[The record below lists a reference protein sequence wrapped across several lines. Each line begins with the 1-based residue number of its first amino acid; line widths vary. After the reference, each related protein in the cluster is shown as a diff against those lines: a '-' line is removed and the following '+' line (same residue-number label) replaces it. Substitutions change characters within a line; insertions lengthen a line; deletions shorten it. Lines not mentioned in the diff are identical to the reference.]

1 MSDKADEQ
9 NSREEST
16 GKVQSIIKGLWGKS
30 QKSSPGGHPKMQR
43 FDVCILVSVYTM
55 TTGNPWPSVPVLV
68 GSFCAAAA
76 LIVVR
81 QSRKAAPGRD
91 WKGIAPGYHVE
102 GPAKNGF
109 SKKKVPTEV
118 DVIVIGSGLGGLVA
132 ANLLAQQGKRVLVLE
147 QHDVAGGC
155 THSFM
160 EKGYEFDVGLHYV
173 GADCGNPDSEVRK
186 LFDTVTE
193 GGVEWYDCSAAN
205 DECYDEA
212 MLLGRKEAFPMH
224 RGKARIEAELCA
236 RFPSEKE
243 GIRRYFVLLAAAQDA
258 AVPIFVAK
266 LLPKWLARLVLPLVS
281 ANFANLA
288 GRTVAE
294 VLQAEV
300 TRSVELA
307 GVLAYCWGDYGSAP
321 HEASFFHH
329 ALIAQHYFQGSYY
342 PVGGP
347 AQLARCASIAIE
359 ENGGAVLVR
368 ASVDK
373 ILVGSGGGT
382 VSVEGVVVR
391 GHTVLAPVVI
401 AACGLR
407 RTLSSLLPE
416 QVVREHFPEAQT
428 SLGLYQKE
436 EEEETEQVQAA
447 EGGADIVKPSA
458 SLATLFV
465 ALEGDF
471 KQLGLTASNLWVFP
485 SWDHSANSMKYTTH
499 TEQPAFAVCPPSA
512 VFVSCSTAKDPS
524 SSERIGANKTSVTV
538 ICPVENSWYAKYE
551 PGSKIKHRGHDY
563 NALKEQLTQ
572 DLLTVLYGVCPNTR
586 GKVQFTELGTSI
598 TNNFYLG
605 VGSGEVYGI
614 DCTTNRWNTAHQR
627 TWARSDT
634 PVRGLYL
641 SGQDVFSPGIT
652 GAALSGLWAAAAV
665 APKVIWDHLGCF
677 ARM

>member
-1 MSDKADEQ
+1 M
-9 NSREEST
+9 
-16 GKVQSIIKGLWGKS
+16 
-30 QKSSPGGHPKMQR
+30 
-43 FDVCILVSVYTM
+43 
-55 TTGNPWPSVPVLV
+55 
-68 GSFCAAAA
+68 
-76 LIVVR
+76 
-81 QSRKAAPGRD
+81 
-91 WKGIAPGYHVE
+91 
-102 GPAKNGF
+102 
-109 SKKKVPTEV
+109 
-118 DVIVIGSGLGGLVA
+118 
-132 ANLLAQQGKRVLVLE
+132 
-147 QHDVAGGC
+147 
-155 THSFM
+155 
-160 EKGYEFDVGLHYV
+160 
-173 GADCGNPDSEVRK
+173 
-186 LFDTVTE
+186 
-193 GGVEWYDCSAAN
+193 
-205 DECYDEA
+205 
-212 MLLGRKEAFPMH
+212 
-224 RGKARIEAELCA
+224 
-236 RFPSEKE
+236 
-243 GIRRYFVLLAAAQDA
+243 
-258 AVPIFVAK
+258 
-266 LLPKWLARLVLPLVS
+266 VLPLVS

-300 TRSVELA
+300 TRSTELA
-307 GVLAYCWGDYGSAP
+307 GVLTYCWGDYGSAP

-368 ASVDK
+368 APVDK
-373 ILVGSGGGT
+373 ILVSTSDSGSGSIR
-382 VSVEGVVVR
+382 SVEGVIVR
-391 GHTVLAPVVI
+391 GHTVRAPVVI

-416 QVVREHFPEAQT
+416 QVVREHFPEARA
-428 SLGLYQKE
+428 SLGLDQRE
-436 EEEETEQVQAA
+436 EEGEREQVQGA
-447 EGGADIVKPSA
+447 EGGADVVKPSA

-499 TEQPAFAVCPPSA
+499 TEQPAFADCPPSA
-512 VFVSCSTAKDPS
+512 VFVSCSTAKDPT
-524 SSERIGANKTSVTV
+524 SSERIGASKTSVTV

-551 PGSKIKHRGHDY
+551 PGSKIKHRGQKY
-563 NALKEQLTQ
+563 NALKEQLTE
-572 DLLTVLYGVCPNTR
+572 DLLAVLYGVCPNTR

-605 VGSGEVYGI
+605 VASGEVYGI
-614 DCTTNRWNTAHQR
+614 DCTINRWNIAHQHS
-627 TWARSDT
+627 WARCDN
-634 PVRGLYL
+634 PLRGLYL